1 MNNYSHSLN
10 SLYSKI
16 QEVLSLDNNDD
27 SAITTSILHNIM
39 ELPHLEEEVKV
50 QIFDSTFRAVQMLTK
65 FRNTSE
71 TGTQKLGYLL
81 LHKAIY
87 EHLPIGNRAALEMP
101 ILMALRASWN
111 QEKSTN
117 ANHFSAAERLVS
129 HAEIFHQY
137 TFISEVW
144 LEAAR
149 LSWTTFYSPEDALS
163 YIQQSLTALEQLR
176 DHNANYSYADST
188 FLQASALR
196 LRGEIQRH
204 SGQFE
209 HAINDLTQAAHLF
222 GGLHSAPN
230 LIDCHILTASVYYL
244 SGEFGK
250 AKEFLDIALAHPQL
264 HQHPIGYASA
274 LNLLGTIASSQGEME
289 DAKSCYLQSLQ
300 LFKEHGD
307 YAGQASALLNL
318 GTLSEEQG
326 DAAHAEEYYSQSLAA
341 SEHSGNRTEQSLVLN
356 NLGKIYLDT
365 RNYDLALTHFERS
378 YQISKAVGNLPN
390 QELALLNLSQLYS
403 MTGEY
408 DRALQALESLRKII
422 GETGHRVL
430 EAAALINVGE
440 IYFQTQN
447 YRASRQSFQNSLQ
460 LLDEIGENPPWK
472 SEAVDGLKK
481 LQLVTS

>member
-1 MNNYSHSLN
+1 MHNTQDIHAI
-10 SLYSKI
+10 YSKI
-16 QEVLSLDNNDD
+16 QETLSMGDPDE
-27 SAITTSILHNIM
+27 SAITTSILDNIIG
-39 ELPHLEEEVKV
+39 LQSLEEEVKF
-50 QIFDSTFRAVQMLTK
+50 QIFDATHRAVQMLSR
-65 FRNTSE
+65 FRDSGE

-111 QEKSTN
+111 HEKSTN
-117 ANHFSAAERLVS
+117 ANHFTAAERIVS

-149 LSWTTFYSPEDALS
+149 MSWTTFYSPEDALS
-163 YIQQSLTALEQLR
+163 YIQRSLSALEQLR
-176 DHNANYSYADST
+176 DHSAEYSYADST

-209 HAINDLTQAAHLF
+209 EAINDLTQAVHLF
-222 GGLHSAPN
+222 GGLHSAAN
-230 LIDCHILTASVYYL
+230 LIDCYCLAASVYFL
-244 SGEFGK
+244 NNEFGK
-250 AKEFLDIALAHPQL
+250 AREFLDIALAHPQL

-274 LNLLGTIASSQGEME
+274 LNLLGTIASSHA
-289 DAKSCYLQSLQ
+289 DADGAKEYHLRSLQ

-326 DAAHAEEYYSQSLAA
+326 EAEHAEAYYSQSLVA

-365 RNYDLALTHFERS
+365 HKFDLALTHFERS
-378 YQISKAVGNLPN
+378 YQISKAIGNLPN
-390 QELALLNLSQLYS
+390 QELALLNMSQLYS
-403 MTGEY
+403 TTGEY
-408 DRALQALESLRKII
+408 DSALQSLESLRKII
-422 GETGHRVL
+422 GETGHRIL

-460 LLDEIGENPPWK
+460 ILDEIGENPPWK

-481 LQLVTS
+481 LQRVTP